1 MPKHISYDADARQSV
16 RNGIRKLAHA
26 VKITLGPRGRNVM
39 LSKHFGSPLVTRD
52 GFTVAKEIEL
62 EDPEENLGAQLVKE
76 VAAKTNDAAGD
87 GTTTATVL
95 AEAIFEE
102 GLKNVT
108 AGASPVALKR
118 GIDAAVS
125 VAVEKLK
132 TLSREVQGH
141 DEIAQVGGIAANNDP
156 EIGEMLAKA
165 MDQVGRDGVITV
177 DDGKGIETEVEW
189 VEGMQF
195 DKGYLSP
202 YFITDAQSMKA
213 ELEDAYVLVHEK
225 KISSVKDMLPLLD
238 KVAQSG
244 RPLLV
249 VSEDVDGE
257 ALATL
262 VVNRLRG
269 TLRGAA
275 VKAPGFGDRRKAMME
290 DIGIL
295 TGANPVFES
304 TGGKLETVKI
314 EDLGKAKK
322 VVITKDTTTLIKGA
336 GRKNA
341 IQGRINQIRAEI
353 ETTKSDYDKEKL
365 RERLAKLSGGVAQ
378 IQVGAPTEVEMK
390 QKKDRVEDALHATRA
405 AVEEGIV
412 VGGGVALLRCAEAI
426 DALSLQGDE
435 RVGAQIVRRAL
446 SAPLKQIAINA
457 GKDGGVVL
465 QDVLKAKKPNY
476 GYNAATDRYEDLV
489 RAGVIDPTKV
499 VRCALQNAASV
510 AGLLLTTEALVTVL
524 PEKARKAA
532 HVPDHDEY

>member
-1 MPKHISYDADARQSV
+1 MAKHISYDAAAREGI
-16 RNGIRKLAHA
+16 RKGIRKLAHA
-26 VKITLGPRGRNVM
+26 VKVTLGPAGRNVM
-39 LSKHFGSPLVTRD
+39 LSKSFGSPLVTRD
-52 GFTVAKEIEL
+52 GVTVAKEIEL

-177 DDGKGIETEVEW
+177 EDGKGIETEVEW